1 MAEPT
6 TPQTT
11 EQNDGALERVVGRAR
26 QLSRYA
32 AWASGYAVLAC
43 AALIGIEI
51 VLRKLFSVSLQG
63 TDEISG
69 YVLVV
74 TFAWTASWALFRDAH
89 IRIDLV
95 SSRLPPGPRRA
106 FDLLAL
112 ASLVG
117 VAVLLAWQ
125 ASTVL
130 GESLRLGS
138 VSNTPLRVPLW
149 LPQGMWLIGLVGFA
163 LAAAILLTARL
174 FRQAPP
180 PPSDVMDER

>member
-1 MAEPT
+1 MTE
-6 TPQTT
+6 QTT
-11 EQNDGALERVVGRAR
+11 DQSDSTLERVVGRAR

-43 AALIGIEI
+43 AILIGVEI

-74 TFAWTASWALFRDAH
+74 TFAWSAAWALFRDAH
-89 IRIDLV
+89 IRIDVV
-95 SSRLPPGPRRA
+95 SSRLPAGPRRA

-130 GESLRLGS
+130 GESVRLSS

-149 LPQGMWLIGLVGFA
+149 LPQGMWLAGLIGFA
-163 LAAAILLTARL
+163 LAAAILLVARL
-174 FRQAPP
+174 FRHAPP
-180 PPSDVMDER
+180 PQADVMDER